1 MFNKTSQYY
10 DAVYEIG
17 LGKDY
22 AAEAAMVTDLV
33 PDARTLLD
41 VACGTGLH
49 LQHLSK
55 RFDCAGLDHDAVMLA
70 IARERCPD
78 VPLHVGNMTDLD
90 LGRRFDAVICMFS
103 SIGYARTEDGLRRA
117 AARFAAHLQPGGT
130 VVVEPFLTPDAWE
143 QGHVGVLHADRP
155 GLQVTRMSLGI
166 PEPDGAMGI
175 DFHYLIGTPDGIA
188 HEVEHHVLG
197 LFTWEQYR
205 DAFEDAG
212 LDVTIARDGGPMG
225 RGLIVGRRPS

>member
-1 MFNKTSQYY
+1 MFDKTSTYY
-10 DAVYEIG
+10 DAVYERG

-22 AAEAAMVTDLV
+22 AAEAALV
-33 PDARTLLD
+33 AELLPGAKTLLD

-49 LQHLSK
+49 LQHLVT
-55 RFDCAGLDHDAVMLA
+55 RFDCAGVDLDEGMLA

-78 VPLHVGNMTDLD
+78 VPLHVGDMTDFD

-117 AARFAAHLQPGGT
+117 AARFEAHLELGGT

-143 QGHVGVLHADRP
+143 DGRVSLQHVELP
-155 GLQVTRMSLGI
+155 ELKLSRMALGT
-166 PEPDGAMGI
+166 PEPDGAMGV
-175 DFHYLIGTPDGIA
+175 DFHYLIGTAEGIT

-212 LDVTIARDGGPMG
+212 LDVTIDRTGGPMG